1 MSANER
7 EEDITVTDL
16 SAEEAFEA
24 GDCIFDE
31 EQYNQPGQPR
41 SFYEATMKQLGPLI
55 QDCSCASLLRDTTI
69 SPDAGKALSHQL
81 KFVHRK
87 AIAVNKYCEFQLARL
102 DDLDH
107 IIHAV
112 LARSKETPSKA
123 VRTDVGS
130 ILDGPLSGVQVGRYL
145 SEYMYFDAVAHNME
159 VTHSQGLRARDDE
172 EPLYGHALGITPGG
186 KGGFHMDRRGQH
198 DHNRNWIFYETDL
211 KHKCQRYM
219 LGQKGG
225 FL

>member
-1 MSANER
+1 VSANER
-7 EEDITVTDL
+7 EEDITGNDL
-16 SAEEAFEA
+16 TVEDAFET
-24 GDCIFDE
+24 GDCILDE
-31 EQYNQPGQPR
+31 DQYNQPGQRR

-55 QDCSCASLLRDTTI
+55 QDCTCASLLRDTTI

-87 AIAVNKYCEFQLARL
+87 AIAVNKYCEFQLALL
-102 DDLDH
+102 DDPHH
-107 IIHAV
+107 IIHDV
-112 LARSKETPSKA
+112 LKRSKETPSKA
-123 VRTDVGS
+123 VRTYVGS

-145 SEYMYFDAVAHNME
+145 SEYMYFDAVANNME
-159 VTHSQGLRARDDE
+159 VTHSQGIRARDDE
-172 EPLYGHALGITPGG
+172 EPLFGRALGITPGG

-198 DHNRNWIFYETDL
+198 DHNPNWIFHETDL
-211 KHKCQRYM
+211 KLKCQRYM

>member
-123 VRTDVGS
+123 VRTYVGS
-130 ILDGPLSGVQVGRYL
+130 IRIRSFIWTLEKGRAFFNHGQDECSIWRQTNRSKRYEINRIL
-145 SEYMYFDAVAHNME
+145 CRVIESSAVE
-159 VTHSQGLRARDDE
+159 KSS
-172 EPLYGHALGITPGG
+172 
-186 KGGFHMDRRGQH
+186 
-198 DHNRNWIFYETDL
+198 
-211 KHKCQRYM
+211 
-219 LGQKGG
+219 
-225 FL
+225 